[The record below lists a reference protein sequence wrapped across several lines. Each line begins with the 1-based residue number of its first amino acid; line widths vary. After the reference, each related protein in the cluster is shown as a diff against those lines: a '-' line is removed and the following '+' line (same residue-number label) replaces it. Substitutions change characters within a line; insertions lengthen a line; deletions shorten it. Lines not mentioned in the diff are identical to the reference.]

1 MAILIFVRHG
11 QSAYN
16 LENRF
21 TGSLDVPLTPLGEE
35 EATLAGKKLIGF
47 RFNRAY
53 SSVLNRAKESLRIIL
68 EEIGQPHIPI
78 INNSALNE
86 RMYGSLQALNKAET
100 AENIVR
106 NK

>member
-1 MAILIFVRHG
+1 MEILIFVRHE

-21 TGSLDVPLTPLGEE
+21 TGRLDVPLTPLGEE
-35 EATLAGKKLIGF
+35 EATLAGKRLIGF

-68 EEIGQPHIPI
+68 EEIGQTQIPI
-78 INNSALNE
+78 INNAALNE
-86 RMYGSLQALNKAET
+86 RIYGSL
-100 AENIVR
+100 
-106 NK
+106 